1 MSDFERDFND
11 EENGESSGTVE
22 SEDSDE
28 FEERMTPIV
37 NNVVQGFRLKAKE
50 RERKLELRKLKK
62 DEKKTSKSKRK

>member
-28 FEERMTPIV
+28 FEERMAPII
-37 NNVVQGFRLKAKE
+37 NDIAQGFEFKAKE

-62 DEKKTSKSKRK
+62 DEKKTFKSKRK